1 MDSGISQKT
10 KPKDL
15 QDGRRKFIAKAKENI
30 FNYHIKFRGR
40 NWLGNTS
47 IIELQTCMAISR
59 NESMT
64 YHSHRVKHTKEK
76 KNIESYN

>member
-15 QDGRRKFIAKAKENI
+15 QDGRRRFIAKAKENI
-30 FNYHIKFRGR
+30 FNYHLKFRGR

-47 IIELQTCMAISR
+47 IKNSKHAWPFLEMNLWHITAIESNTQR
-59 NESMT
+59 
-64 YHSHRVKHTKEK
+64 KK